1 MRGINMEG
9 QIANSNSLVNSEE
22 VRRGSLSS
30 SWREKILC
38 ATNALLTLFAVC
50 AVISAACV
58 GIAQW
63 RAPAVIRGTA
73 ALVCGMALGISMM
86 VFMVYRMIGCCDP
99 VLLLKIDSS
108 VGDRSISR
116 FRDIFSPKRW
126 QGMLRSGTKLTFMS
140 QNYSW
145 YVIKK
150 GVFPHAV
157 CMVPNDDTT
166 AAIRLS
172 GGYITNRF
180 GSHQQFKDVVKRAES
195 VAIVFPKHKFA
206 PPVLMFRFHIG
217 TRADVLRVMSGC
229 SALSSGFGS
238 TFFANYVCIYKHLL
252 LASSAEQADSRC
264 CKILT
269 VSQDMR
275 SLSHREIVNVL
286 TDVAY
291 NKGLFLTVSKFWDKN
306 SSHCGSDEVKTLKDL
321 LKLTAS
327 TRLHNKLGS
336 IGENN
341 HLKDNLNLLALIY
354 ALLPERSRCF
364 VDGAVDGAILRGRL
378 GDFLKKRPEIKYVAA
393 CMDYTIGGML
403 CERFQDAGY
412 THSRCF
418 RIFGLLFH
426 SSTTT
431 QQMAKLYEDDL
442 EICMAAFYDF
452 PMLMHCAAYSFM
464 ARRFT
469 GETGVD
475 LQDAVRAH
483 NTLRLDHERDGGV
496 ARRAASMLYHMC
508 NALGF
513 RFLTHDALSAVI
525 ATSVLRL
532 YGDTLENARMGEVL
546 REYNC
551 QAEVPALYNR
561 HHASMI
567 AGHQY
572 EVLAGLTSSSHKFQ
586 IQEQALSTAKTPD
599 GSASR

>member
-1 MRGINMEG
+1 MEGVNMEG
-9 QIANSNSLVNSEE
+9 QIANSGALVNSEE
-22 VRRGSLSS
+22 ARRSNLSS
-30 SWREKILC
+30 SWRDGILC
-38 ATNALLTLFAVC
+38 AVSALLAVFAVC
-50 AVISAACV
+50 VVISAACV

-63 RAPAVIRGTA
+63 RAPAVMRGTA
-73 ALVCGMALGISMM
+73 ALVCGLALGISMM
-86 VFMVYRMIGCCDP
+86 VFAVYRMTGCCDP
-99 VLLLKIDSS
+99 ALLLKINSS

-116 FRDIFSPKRW
+116 FRDIFSPKGW
-126 QGMLRSGTKLTFMS
+126 KGMLRSGTKLTFMS
-140 QNYSW
+140 QRYSW
-145 YVIKK
+145 YVVKK

-157 CMVPNDDTT
+157 CVAPNDDTT

-172 GGYITNRF
+172 GSYITNRF

-195 VAIVFPKHKFA
+195 VAIVFPKQKSA
-206 PPVLMFRFHIG
+206 PPVLIFRCHIS
-217 TRADVLRVMSGC
+217 TRADILRIMSGC

-252 LASSAEQADSRC
+252 LASSVEQVDSRC
-264 CKILT
+264 CKMLS
-269 VSQDMR
+269 VSREMQ
-275 SLSHREIVNVL
+275 SLSHREVVNVL

-306 SSHCGSDEVKTLKDL
+306 SGNCSADEVKMMSTLL
-321 LKLTAS
+321 TLATSTKLRT
-327 TRLHNKLGS
+327 KLGL
-336 IGENN
+336 IGESN
-341 HLKDNLNLLALIY
+341 HLKDNLNLLALAY
-354 ALLPERSRCF
+354 ALLPEKSRCF

-378 GDFLKKRPEIKYVAA
+378 GDFLRKRPEIKYVAA

-403 CERFQDAGY
+403 CQRFQDAGY

-431 QQMAKLYEDDL
+431 QQMAELYEGDL
-442 EICMAAFYDF
+442 EVCMSAFYDF

-469 GETGVD
+469 AETGMD
-475 LQDAVRAH
+475 LQDAIRAH
-483 NTLRLDHERDGGV
+483 NTLRIDHERDGGV
-496 ARRAASMLYHMC
+496 TKRAASMLYHMC

-551 QAEVPALYNR
+551 QAEVPALYNWR
-561 HHASMI
+561 HADMV

-572 EVLAGLTSSSHKFQ
+572 EAIAGLTSLSQKCQ
-586 IQEQALSTAKTPD
+586 IQEQAPFEVQVLGGRAI
-599 GSASR
+599 R